1 MNTTLVPVMTGRIG
15 RTAVRLSAALL
26 VAVIVTTAL
35 SLAVPSL
42 FRDPA
47 MTVGNLRGTCL
58 VLLVVAAPA
67 LAWSMWA
74 TDRGSVQ
81 APVVWLGAVAY
92 IAYNGVLL
100 LFSAIFNRLF
110 LLDVAVLGLA
120 AWTLVALLPAVH
132 VRSVLPPRTL
142 RWIGGYLAAVAVLF
156 GLLWLRDIV
165 PALLDGG
172 TPASLAGLAMITNPV
187 EVLDFTFSI
196 PAALVAAVLLWRG
209 RPAGLPLAGLLLVM
223 FVIETTSIAVD
234 QTFGHLADPAAP
246 LAAVPIM
253 AALTLLGLWPLTVF
267 LRGLRPPLLPTRT
280 TDPEGM

>member
-1 MNTTLVPVMTGRIG
+1 MPVRAGRISP
-15 RTAVRLSAALL
+15 TAYRLSTALL
-26 VAVIVTTAL
+26 FAVAVTTGL

-42 FRDPA
+42 FHDTA

-74 TDRGSVQ
+74 TSGGSVC
-81 APVVWLGAVAY
+81 APVVWLGATVY

-100 LFSAIFNRLF
+100 CFSAVFNRLF

-187 EVLDFTFSI
+187 EVLDLTFSV
-196 PAALVAAVLLWRG
+196 PAALLAAALLWRG
-209 RPAGLPLAGLLLVM
+209 RPAGLPLSGLLLVM
-223 FVIETTSIAVD
+223 FAIETTSVAVD
-234 QTFGHLADPAAP
+234 QVFGHLADPAAP

-267 LRGLRPPLLPTRT
+267 LRGLRSPLPPTRT
-280 TDPEGM
+280 TSPPTPRS

>member
-1 MNTTLVPVMTGRIG
+1 MNTTLAPALAG
-15 RTAVRLSAALL
+15 RTAARFSTAL
-26 VAVIVTTAL
+26 VAVVVVTAGL

-42 FRDPA
+42 FHDTA

-67 LAWSMWA
+67 LAWWMSA
-74 TDRGSVQ
+74 TGRGSVQ

-100 LFSAIFNRLF
+100 CFSAIFNRLF
-110 LLDVAVLGLA
+110 LLDVAMLGLA
-120 AWTLVALLPAVH
+120 AWTLVLLLPTVRL
-132 VRSVLPPRTL
+132 RSVLPRRVL
-142 RWIGGYLAAVAVLF
+142 RWIGGYLTAVAVLF

-165 PALLDGG
+165 PALLDGR
-172 TPASLAGLAMITNPV
+172 TPAGLDGLAMITNPV

-196 PAALVAAVLLWRG
+196 PAALVAAALLWRG

-234 QTFGHLADPAAP
+234 QVFGHLADPAAP

-253 AALTLLGLWPLTVF
+253 VVLTLLGLWPLTVF
-267 LRGLRPPLLPTRT
+267 LRGLRFPLLPIRT